1 MSSTLPSNAPEAPA
15 NGTADAAVSPQSAPG
30 ITPRPL
36 LAAWSLGYREWL
48 RFIRQR
54 NRVIGA
60 IGQPLI
66 FWILLS
72 AGLQGSFTAAG
83 TENVQFLE
91 YFFPGTILLI
101 ILFTAIF
108 TTISVIEDRREGFMQ
123 SVLVAPVPR
132 FALVA
137 GKLAG
142 GSALALIQAVLFI
155 ALGLAW
161 GLHFPWWG
169 LLAGTAFLVVCAF
182 SLTGLGFILA
192 WRMDSVQ
199 GFHAI
204 MSVFLIPM
212 WLLSGAFFPASNQW
226 LAWVMA
232 VNPMTYLLAGF
243 RRLLYLGSDER
254 IATGTPGL
262 LVSLVVSFGF
272 CAVMFWGSCRIAQA
286 RVRGDI
292 RS

>member
-1 MSSTLPSNAPEAPA
+1 MANALRNTPSGQEA
-15 NGTADAAVSPQSAPG
+15 GTANAATQLHAVDSL
-30 ITPRPL
+30 TPRPW

-66 FWILLS
+66 FWIFLS

-83 TENVQFLE
+83 TSDVQFME
-91 YFFPGTILLI
+91 YFFPGTVMLI

-137 GKLAG
+137 GKLGG
-142 GSALALIQAVLFI
+142 GSALALFQAMIFL
-155 ALGLAW
+155 ALGLIW
-161 GLHFPWWG
+161 GLHFPWLG
-169 LLAGTAFLVVCAF
+169 LLAGIAFLLVCAV
-182 SLTGLGFILA
+182 SLTGMGFILA

-212 WLLSGAFFPASNQW
+212 WLLSGAFFPAGNAW

-232 VNPMTYLLAGF
+232 ANPMTYLMAGF

-254 IATGTPGL
+254 IAAGTPGL
-262 LVSLVVSFGF
+262 VLSLVVSFVF

-286 RVRGDI
+286 RVRGDV